1 MINAIPRLVTFALF
15 AVEYCCFDKTGTLT
29 SDNLIVEGVAG
40 TENEKNALIPIEEAP
55 KETVQVLA
63 TCHSLV
69 MMEDGM
75 IGDPLEKATL
85 TALAWNLTKG

>member
-1 MINAIPRLVTFALF
+1 M
-15 AVEYCCFDKTGTLT
+15 
-29 SDNLIVEGVAG
+29 EGVAG
-40 TENEKNALIPIEEAP
+40 TGKEENALIPIEEAP

-85 TALAWNLTKG
+85 TAMAWNLTKG